1 MVSVPLSIVSADSI
15 VSKQV
20 SVRLEDDLYDKVK
33 SGQYNLTDLI
43 NSLLRE
49 FFDHTVI
56 VKEEVPQKYSIIDE
70 IKNILIS
77 SGINQAMWLKQGRQF
92 NDSQVKLISVR
103 LKERGHLISD
113 KRIIEA
119 LDDIWK

>member
-1 MVSVPLSIVSADSI
+1 M
-15 VSKQV
+15 SKQV
-20 SVRLEDDLYDKVK
+20 SLRVEDDLYEKVK
-33 SGQYNLTDLI
+33 SGHYNLTDLI

-49 FFDHTVI
+49 FFDHDVVNEI
-56 VKEEVPQKYSIIDE
+56 VPHKYSITEE
-70 IKNILIS
+70 IKNILIA
-77 SGINQAMWLKQGRQF
+77 SGINQAMWLKQGRRF

>member
-1 MVSVPLSIVSADSI
+1 M
-15 VSKQV
+15 SKQV

-49 FFDHTVI
+49 FFDHDVVI
-56 VKEEVPQKYSIIDE
+56 TKTTESESIKYSIVDE
-70 IKNILIS
+70 IKSILIS

>member
-15 VSKQV
+15 VSKQI
-20 SVRLEDDLYDKVK
+20 SVRLEDDLYEKVR

-49 FFDHTVI
+49 FFDHDVVAEVI
-56 VKEEVPQKYSIIDE
+56 PQKYSVVDE
-70 IKNILIS
+70 IKNILIA

-119 LDDIWK
+119 LDGIWK

>member
-1 MVSVPLSIVSADSI
+1 M
-15 VSKQV
+15 SKQI
-20 SVRLEDDLYDKVK
+20 STRIEDDLYDKVK
-33 SGQYNLTDLI
+33 SGEYNLTDLI

-49 FFDHTVI
+49 FFDHDV
-56 VKEEVPQKYSIIDE
+56 VVHKEETPQKYSIIDE
-70 IKNILIS
+70 IKNILIT

-92 NDSQVKLISVR
+92 NDSQIRLVSVR

-119 LDDIWK
+119 LENIWK

>member
-1 MVSVPLSIVSADSI
+1 M
-15 VSKQV
+15 SKQV

-49 FFDHTVI
+49 FFDHTVV
-56 VKEEVPQKYSIIDE
+56 VKEEVPQKYSIMDE
-70 IKNILIS
+70 IKSILIA